1 MRNRNLDG
9 LRGIAALAVIA
20 GHCELH
26 YGGVPAFMLKLS
38 DFPTQSLNQIFGRL
52 WYSLFP
58 GDAAVVVFFALS
70 GYVLS
75 QALERKGD
83 APHIAFIPYVVKRL
97 FRLWPAGI
105 VAGAVLALLVPMDL
119 KTTIGSMLL
128 FNSDHNGPVHSLQIE
143 WFGFFLIFI
152 LWAAN
157 SAVFAL
163 VVMGLFFA
171 YFKHPVAFFAP
182 WGDYIT
188 LGPAFVLGYLIPRV
202 SKTFWAIRPLP
213 WIALSVLMLSDL
225 YLGRVV
231 SVRVFDCFAAFVLVG
246 SMTARQSTFL
256 ESRPVQFVGKIS
268 YPMYLLG
275 IPATTIAAWL
285 VDSAFAGQILPRTDL
300 FALAHTPQPYMAAK
314 SAVLAA
320 ASIVLAI
327 IMGWITHKIAEAPGI
342 RIGSFV
348 EKLIVRKEK
357 ETEEVRQTE
366 VA

>member
-9 LRGIAALAVIA
+9 IRGIAALAVIA

-38 DFPTQSLNQIFGRL
+38 DFSTQPANQIFGRL

-58 GDAAVVVFFALS
+58 GDAAVVLFFALS

-83 APHIAFIPYVVKRL
+83 APHVAFIPYVVKRL
-97 FRLWPAGI
+97 FRLWPSGI

-119 KTTIGSMLL
+119 KTTVASMLL
-128 FNSDHNGPVHSLQIE
+128 FNSEHNGPVHSLQIE
-143 WFGFFLIFI
+143 WFGFFLIFV

-163 VVMGLFFA
+163 AVMGLFFA
-171 YFKHPVAFFAP
+171 YFKHPIAYLAP

-202 SKTFWAIRPLP
+202 PKKFWSIRPLP
-213 WIALSVLMLSDL
+213 WIALPVLMLSDL
-225 YLGRVV
+225 YLGRIA
-231 SVRVFDCFAAFVLVG
+231 SVRIFDCFAAFILVG
-246 SMTARQSTFL
+246 SMTARDSAFL
-256 ESRPVQFVGKIS
+256 ESAPVQFVGKIS

-275 IPATTIAAWL
+275 IPATIIAAWI

-314 SAVLAA
+314 SAVLA
-320 ASIVLAI
+320 IVAI
-327 IMGWITHKIAEAPGI
+327 AFAMVLGWVTHMIAEKPGI
-342 RIGSFV
+342 RLGSAM
-348 EKLIVRKEK
+348 ERLIVRKETAAPRR
-357 ETEEVRQTE
+357 TE
-366 VA
+366 AA